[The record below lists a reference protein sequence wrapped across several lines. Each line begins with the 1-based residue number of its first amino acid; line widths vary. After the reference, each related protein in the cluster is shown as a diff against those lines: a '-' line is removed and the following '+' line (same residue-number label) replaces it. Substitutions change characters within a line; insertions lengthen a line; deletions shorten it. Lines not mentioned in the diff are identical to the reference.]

1 MSIIERREE
10 LIRIM
15 IAKRK
20 STVPQLAD
28 ALQVSNNTIRRDILA
43 LTSDYPL
50 DTVSGNGGGV
60 VIDRNYHPYKNVLT
74 YEQTRILEEIMNSTS
89 NLHHKEALRQMLAE
103 LTSKA
108 CRQKYAQKE
117 EEVNDPDDETD

>member
-74 YEQTRILEEIMNSTS
+74 YEQTRILEEM
-89 NLHHKEALRQMLAE
+89 
-103 LTSKA
+103 
-108 CRQKYAQKE
+108 
-117 EEVNDPDDETD
+117 